1 MSLVTKLSSLQT
13 RIAEL
18 QKEEQELSARI
29 AAGYVDPDL
38 VQPGRQVRF
47 EYGRPAKEY
56 AGTVTGRKEA
66 EGKGRPAQV
75 AILVGEGFDQ
85 QVIKVH
91 PNAVKEFTDLGAVIR
106 EGSGT
111 APETAPE
118 TAPDL
123 FPQE

>member
-1 MSLVTKLSSLQT
+1 MSLVTKLTALLH

-29 AAGYVDPDL
+29 AAGYVGPDM
-38 VQPGRQVRF
+38 VQPGRVVRF
-47 EYGRPAKEY
+47 EHGRPAKEY
-56 AGTVTGRKEA
+56 VGTVTGRKEA

-85 QVIKVH
+85 QVFKVH
-91 PNAVKEFTDLGAVIR
+91 PNAVKEFTDLGTGSR
-106 EGSGT
+106 EVSDAT
-111 APETAPE
+111 PE

>member
-1 MSLVTKLSSLQT
+1 MSLVTKMAALQA
-13 RIAEL
+13 RIADL

-38 VQPGRQVRF
+38 VQPGRHVRF
-47 EYGRPAKEY
+47 EHGRPAKEY
-56 AGTVTGRKEA
+56 VGTVTGRKEA

-91 PNAVKEFTDLGAVIR
+91 PNAVKAFTDLGAVIR
-106 EGSGT
+106 EISDAT
-111 APETAPE
+111 PETDPG
-118 TAPDL
+118 L
-123 FPQE
+123 FQE

>member
-1 MSLVTKLSSLQT
+1 MSLVTKLSALQT

-56 AGTVTGRKEA
+56 VGTVTGRKEA

-75 AILVGEGFDQ
+75 AIIVGEGFDQ

-91 PNAVKEFTDLGAVIR
+91 PNAVKEFTDLGAVNPV
-106 EGSGT
+106 GV
-111 APETAPE
+111 
-118 TAPDL
+118 D
-123 FPQE
+123 

>member
-1 MSLVTKLSSLQT
+1 MSLVTKLSALQT
-13 RIAEL
+13 RITEL

-47 EYGRPAKEY
+47 EHGRPAKEY
-56 AGTVTGRKEA
+56 VGTVTGRKEA

-106 EGSGT
+106 EVSDAT
-111 APETAPE
+111 PE

-123 FPQE
+123 FQE

>member
-1 MSLVTKLSSLQT
+1 MSLVTKLSAIQT

-38 VQPGRQVRF
+38 VQPGRRVRF
-47 EYGRPAKEY
+47 EHGRPAKEY
-56 AGTVTGRKEA
+56 VGTVTGRKEA

-106 EGSGT
+106 EGSDAT
-111 APETAPE
+111 PEPAT
-118 TAPDL
+118 DL